1 MKREGQVWP
10 PPPKYQPEAN
20 ETLPPRRQ
28 KPGCLAAASVL
39 FITFLA
45 FFMGLGAGI
54 GHKDF
59 SESLLSN
66 IGLALFDV
74 ALWVL
79 ATLYW
84 LGVAGAH
91 WRTLKQKPTSLKYVG
106 FALFVGVLAALYGAG
121 IYISLFLL
129 IVRAAASDTT
139 L

>member
-1 MKREGQVWP
+1 VKREGQVWP
-10 PPPKYQPEAN
+10 PPPKYQT
-20 ETLPPRRQ
+20 ETSETPPPRRQ
-28 KPGCLAAASVL
+28 KKGCLAAASVI

-45 FFMGLGAGI
+45 FFIGLGAGL

-79 ATLYW
+79 AILYW
-84 LGVAGAH
+84 LEVARAH
-91 WRTLKQKPTSLKYVG
+91 WRTLKQKPTPLKYMG

-121 IYISLFLL
+121 IYISLFCL
-129 IVRAAASDTT
+129 IARAGASDTT